1 VKSAQLY
8 KHIILL
14 IFGALILTSCDYFF
28 PQNNKVE
35 SPNIDTL
42 IDYNTVDAFPLF
54 PECKDIPSRDK
65 QKICFQIKMAE
76 HINTLLKEGVI
87 KTTSQN
93 NDTLMVLLKVLQTG
107 KTQIV
112 SVKSKSNN
120 KAYIQFLDSILRG
133 NIVNMPTLQPA
144 IKRGIP
150 VTTQFELPIIIKSTT
165 F

>member
-1 VKSAQLY
+1 MKSAQLY

-120 KAYIQFLDSILRG
+120 KAYIQFLDGILRG

>member
-1 VKSAQLY
+1 
-8 KHIILL
+8 
-14 IFGALILTSCDYFF
+14 
-28 PQNNKVE
+28 
-35 SPNIDTL
+35 
-42 IDYNTVDAFPLF
+42 
-54 PECKDIPSRDK
+54 
-65 QKICFQIKMAE
+65 MAE
-76 HINTLLKEGVI
+76 HINTLLKEGVF